1 MSERRSW
8 ALPTAAGLLG
18 LAGLW
23 AAGHPDPQSRGYEVF
38 TEMAYSRAA
47 EAFAPSDVF
56 ADGRT
61 LQPLQPGVVARGRLP
76 FAYGEGPDEARR
88 AGVELSSPFAADDA
102 AAALAGGKLFGI
114 YCVPCHD
121 ARGNGKGKVVL
132 RGMLPPPS
140 LHGDRARAIAD
151 GEVFHILTRGQGNM
165 PSYAGQLAE
174 HERWQV
180 IAHVRK
186 LQQEGP

>member
-1 MSERRSW
+1 MSAGWRVP
-8 ALPTAAGLLG
+8 AAAGVLG

-23 AAGHPDPQSRGYEVF
+23 ALGRPDADRRGFEVF
-38 TEMAYSRAA
+38 TEMAYSQAA
-47 EAFAPSDVF
+47 EAYSPSEVF

-61 LQPLQPGVVARGRLP
+61 LQPLQPGVVAAGRLP
-76 FAYGEGPDEARR
+76 FPYGAGPDEAKR
-88 AGVELSSPFAADDA
+88 AGAELASPVAAGD
-102 AAALAGGKLFGI
+102 AAALAEGGRLYGI
-114 YCVPCHD
+114 SCVPCHD

-151 GEVFHILTRGQGNM
+151 GEIFHILTRGQGNM
-165 PSYAGQLAE
+165 PAYAGQLSE
-174 HERWQV
+174 HERWLV